1 MKDEAVKTSTD
12 EKMKTLDEPT
22 LQVQDWLTS
31 WFVARS
37 KISREALNMAATALR
52 KTDYFDAGWLTS
64 MEVVEFVTEIEQ
76 NFAMQFS
83 DRDLQDSRFVTIT
96 GLAELIVARSAGAR
110 ESC

>member
-1 MKDEAVKTSTD
+1 MQTADKSN
-12 EKMKTLDEPT
+12 

-37 KISREALNMAATALR
+37 KIGREAVAAAASVVR

-76 NFAMQFS
+76 QFVMRFS
-83 DRDLQDSRFVTIT
+83 DLDLQDSRFATIT
-96 GLAELIVARSAGAR
+96 GLAELIVARSADSR
-110 ESC
+110 ESR